1 MCIYRWI
8 STYMRKLIQYL
19 IEWGKD
25 YNEVVSELKDNGIII
40 TNYQGHS
47 ICTYINRYDD
57 KLRSIQPDNRNSKG
71 SR

>member
-1 MCIYRWI
+1 
-8 STYMRKLIQYL
+8 MRKLIQYL

-25 YNEVVSELKDNGIII
+25 YNEVVNELKDNGIII
-40 TNYQGHS
+40 TSYQGHS

-57 KLRSIQPDNRNSKG
+57 KFRPIQSDNRISKG